1 MSAFT
6 EKEIE
11 YLREQRLGRLA
22 TVGKNG
28 EPHVVPLSFRYNE
41 NLDTI
46 DIAGYKLG
54 KSKKFR
60 DVGATGRAA
69 LVVDDVAP
77 GGGWNPRGI
86 EVRGSAEALSP
97 GGGEVDAGFGEELIR
112 IHPGRIVGWGLD
124 SDAYAPN
131 SRSVDQ

>member
-1 MSAFT
+1 MSVFT

-22 TVGKNG
+22 TVGTNG
-28 EPHVVPLSFRYNE
+28 EPHVVPLSFQYNE
-41 NLDTI
+41 ERGTI
-46 DIAGYKLG
+46 DIRGHNLG

-60 DVGATGRAA
+60 DVGATGKAA

-77 GGGWNPRGI
+77 GGGWNPRGVEI
-86 EVRGSAEALSP
+86 RGNAEALSA
-97 GGGEVDAGFGEELIR
+97 GGGEVNADFDEELIR
-112 IHPGRIVGWGLD
+112 IHPERIVGWGLD

-131 SRSVDQ
+131 SRSVG